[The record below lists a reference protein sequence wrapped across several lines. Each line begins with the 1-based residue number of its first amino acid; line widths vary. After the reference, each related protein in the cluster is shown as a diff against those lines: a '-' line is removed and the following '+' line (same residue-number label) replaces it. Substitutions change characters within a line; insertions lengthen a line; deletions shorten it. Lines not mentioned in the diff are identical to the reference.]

1 MAATGA
7 KGGLAH
13 RNKPVN
19 KPVPKKAE
27 AKTLKR
33 KRGQEDLGKL
43 REAVDQLVR
52 RPILVSSSCLS
63 CRCCL
68 PTVA

>member
-7 KGGLAH
+7 KSGLAH
-13 RNKPVN
+13 RNKST
-19 KPVPKKAE
+19 PKKAE

-43 REAVDQLVR
+43 REAVDQLVS

-63 CRCCL
+63 CAHRL
-68 PTVA
+68 PIVVGSDD

>member
-1 MAATGA
+1 MAAGTTKPSAKPGQ

-13 RNKPVN
+13 RGKSA
-19 KPVPKKAE
+19 PKKSE

-43 REAVDQLVR
+43 QTAVDELVR
-52 RPILVSSSCLS
+52 MPSTLQSSLSPI
-63 CRCCL
+63 
-68 PTVA
+68 PPF